1 MQRTMDNEKLL
12 IAKVISIMFS
22 FLGIIMFFISYHN
35 NNLPMIIMSISYG
48 TPMIITYSH
57 ICIRKNLN
65 LFYLV
70 SIALI
75 FLLEFSYL
83 KTGGTEG
90 FGIIWLVLIPFLSL
104 YLLSFI
110 PYAIVNIILFFI
122 LALAF
127 WTPLRHYCYEFKPS
141 FEIRFP
147 IVIFL
152 ETLFGLFLK
161 NWIQRT
167 ENSKAKLFDNLT
179 SLQKNLH
186 MQVIERTRELE
197 EERNNKEKLMLELTK
212 ALAATIDAKDKYTS
226 GHSLRVAQYSREIA
240 KRLGYTEKQQDDI
253 FLIGLLHDIGK
264 IAVPDEIINKTSK
277 LTDEEYEI
285 VKKHPISGSEILS
298 TIESMPE
305 IKEGARWHHERWDGK
320 GYPDNLLADEIP
332 TNAQIIS
339 VADSYD
345 AMTSTRSY
353 RRVLPQKEVRKQ
365 IELGIGTQFNPDA
378 AKIMLQLIDEDVHY
392 AMHE

>member
-1 MQRTMDNEKLL
+1 MDNEKLL

-35 NNLPMIIMSISYG
+35 NNLPMMIMSISYG
-48 TPMIITYSH
+48 TPMIIAYSH

-90 FGIIWLVLIPFLSL
+90 FGIIWLVLMPFLSL

-110 PYAIVNIILFFI
+110 PYAIVNIILFSI

-141 FEIRFP
+141 FETRFP

-277 LTDEEYEI
+277 LTAEEYEI

-353 RRVLPQKEVRKQ
+353 RGVLPQKDVRKQ